1 MATIGI
7 SEVQISGLGRDAQSA
22 FYAADAGSECAMYW
36 DLQKNIFNSGD
47 VDDIECGGSDAIK
60 VSANT
65 FKVKFGAY
73 CAEVSVTKTGGK
85 TDITSTGYR
94 SNCSNEPENVLLA
107 RKVKTSYS
115 VCTDPLATN
124 VGESGTCIYG
134 PPPPPP
140 PTGPLAFSCTVSG
153 LDGTSSNFGIEHI
166 DDPDNLKIRI
176 SSTVPTDDY
185 VMTGNSGAYRYSM
198 STGGG
203 PYLGDPNDVAMPRN
217 TIMEIEF
224 PYPGA
229 AGSDWRPE
237 GIKWVFDYDLTGR
250 RLGSVTDSWPDIKF
264 TCTPV

>member
-73 CAEVSVTKTGGK
+73 CAEVAVTKTGGK

-115 VCTDPLATN
+115 ICTDPLATN
-124 VGESGTCIYG
+124 VGESGTCVYG
-134 PPPPPP
+134 PPSPP
-140 PTGPLAFSCTVSG
+140 PTGSLSFSCTVTGAEGSG
-153 LDGTSSNFGIEHI
+153 DFNDMASNT
-166 DDPDNLKIRI
+166 DPDNLGVRV
-176 SSTVPTDDY
+176 ST
-185 VMTGNSGAYRYSM
+185 TGADGAVLTGSSGADSYSLSM
-198 STGGG
+198 AGGS
-203 PYLGDPNDVAMPRN
+203 YSGDPNDVAMPHG
-217 TIMEIEF
+217 EILDIDF
-224 PYPGA
+224 PYPGT
-229 AGSDWRPE
+229 AG
-237 GIKWVFDYDLTGR
+237 WVASGSSWLFNYNLQALRG
-250 RLGSVTDSWPDIKF
+250 GSVSDSWNIKF
-264 TCTPV
+264 TCIAS